1 MTELTPS
8 QKQRIAL
15 LVSGSGSNAE
25 LIMEKFRD
33 HAEAEVVFVGCNR
46 PSQKAGIYER
56 TQAFGL
62 DTVHFNRE
70 ELDKG
75 IVMEM
80 LQKAKVDWIVL
91 AGFLMRIPA
100 DMVLA
105 YERRM
110 LNIHP
115 ALLPKFGGKGMY
127 NHHVHEAVAEAKET
141 HSGMTVHW
149 VSADYDEGDILFQAS
164 CLLDEGDT
172 AETIAAK
179 VLALEHRYYADV
191 VESTIRET
199 VGKTNEGQL

>member
-1 MTELTPS
+1 
-8 QKQRIAL
+8 
-15 LVSGSGSNAE
+15 
-25 LIMEKFRD
+25 MEKFRD
-33 HAEAEVVFVGCNR
+33 HPEAEVVFVGCNR

-70 ELDKG
+70 ELDNG
-75 IVMEM
+75 IVLEM
-80 LQKAKVDWIVL
+80 LKNAEVDWIVL
-91 AGFLMRIPA
+91 AGFLMRIPV
-100 DMVLA
+100 DMVVA

-110 LNIHP
+110 VNIHP

-127 NHHVHEAVAEAKET
+127 NHHVHDAVAQAKET

-172 AETIAAK
+172 AETIGAK

-199 VGKTNEGQL
+199 VGGTNEGQAAVTDIEQIIL